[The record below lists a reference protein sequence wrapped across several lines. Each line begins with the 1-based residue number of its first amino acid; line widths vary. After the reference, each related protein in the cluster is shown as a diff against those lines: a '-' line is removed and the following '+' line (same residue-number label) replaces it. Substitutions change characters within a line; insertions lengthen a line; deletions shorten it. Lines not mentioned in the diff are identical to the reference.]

1 MENFAKLFVRVE
13 NGMWK
18 CVRDGK
24 FDFPQAKIEVTTDA
38 TFTRGT
44 TFNGFRLPFSGPV
57 SVQGTRCASGEL
69 WTLAQPGGQALKI
82 VSRTN

>member
-24 FDFPQAKIEVTTDA
+24 FDFPQVRVEVTTNA

-44 TFNGFRLPFSGPV
+44 TFNGFD
-57 SVQGTRCASGEL
+57 
-69 WTLAQPGGQALKI
+69 LARWLDEQNGIK
-82 VSRTN
+82 SNNY

>member
-18 CVRDGK
+18 CVRDGSSI
-24 FDFPQAKIEVTTDA
+24 FPQVKIEVTTDA

-44 TFNGFRLPFSGPV
+44 TFNGFD
-57 SVQGTRCASGEL
+57 
-69 WTLAQPGGQALKI
+69 LAKWLDEQNGIKL
-82 VSRTN
+82 R